1 MKTFLTRWLILF
13 GLIPPLYAAPKLVVT
28 PETYDFGEAP
38 SGESV
43 QAPFTLRNGGDEP
56 LIISYVRTSCGCTT
70 TALEKRELAPGE
82 ETSLVATLSLKGRSG
97 PQSKH
102 LTIGSNDPDHPDR
115 QALIQ
120 GAAVCYLTIS
130 PSLIYLSSIPQG
142 QPVTRTVEITSENNT
157 PFQIL
162 AIEASHTDLAVQVFA
177 TESNA
182 YRLEVTIP
190 SSWPAGRI
198 DESLR
203 IHTDHPKAPLLTC
216 GIVGTMQ
223 TQEINH
229 ATASE

>member
-1 MKTFLTRWLILF
+1 MKTFHISWLVLF
-13 GLIPPLYAAPKLVVT
+13 GFLPSLYAAPKLEVT

-43 QAPFTLRNGGDEP
+43 QAPFTLHNEGDEP
-56 LIISYVRTSCGCTT
+56 LTISYVRTSCGCTT

-142 QPVTRTVEITSENNT
+142 QAVTRTVEITSGNNT

-162 AIEASHTDLAVQVFA
+162 SIQASHPDLAVQVIA
-177 TESNA
+177 TNSNA

-216 GIVGTMQ
+216 GIAGTMQ